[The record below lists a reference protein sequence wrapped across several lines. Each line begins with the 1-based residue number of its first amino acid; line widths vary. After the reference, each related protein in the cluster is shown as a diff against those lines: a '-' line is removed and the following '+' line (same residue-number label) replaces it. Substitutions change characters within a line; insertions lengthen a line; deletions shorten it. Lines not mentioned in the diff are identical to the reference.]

1 MKDTWREKFQESLG
15 DYELDLPAPGRPRIV
30 RWLPPLLAAGAAAAL
45 ALLLLLPGGKTPSRG
60 GVPEGLI
67 AAASPAQL
75 DVPAPALTSPGLL
88 SDLRRPTANHPVSTP
103 ASSGPAVTEPVADHV
118 TEGPVTDNPAPA
130 EPDADDSAVS
140 VTDDNPFVTTDTQ
153 QAVTDWPD
161 IDEPSRASRR
171 RGGFSA
177 KVHAGNFIGTGS
189 LADLL
194 REKDAVGSWTL
205 NNVSGIN
212 DMRYAYAAYNGN
224 SAIGM
229 EEIDKSEPVVL
240 MRTYNSAELGST
252 EIHYAPPVK
261 AGVSLRYDFT
271 PVFGLESGI
280 GYAYRHA
287 WQVFEPSGNTRHY
300 RGHYLDVPLKAD
312 VMLLRKN
319 DFHLYAAFGGELEWM
334 VSGRLDNDSELR
346 GYAESATEHPLLG
359 SLVASG
365 GLEYAFSRWTCLYAE
380 PGVAWYFTPQGN
392 WPVYD
397 REHPF
402 SFDFKVGLRFLLGDS
417 R

>member
-45 ALLLLLPGGKTPSRG
+45 ALLLLLPGGKTSLRG

-67 AAASPAQL
+67 AAASPAQM
-75 DVPAPALTSPGLL
+75 DVPAPTLTSPRLLL
-88 SDLRRPTANHPVSTP
+88 SDLRRPAANHPVSSSAP
-103 ASSGPAVTEPVADHV
+103 SGPTVDEPVAED
-118 TEGPVTDNPAPA
+118 PVADNTVPT
-130 EPDADDSAVS
+130 EPDADETP
-140 VTDDNPFVTTDTQ
+140 VTEVDQPDVTTDTQ
-153 QAVTDWPD
+153 PDITDWSD
-161 IDEPSRASRR
+161 IDEPTHASRR

-194 REKDAVGSWTL
+194 REKDAVGTWTL
-205 NNVSGIN
+205 NNVSGIT

-261 AGVSLRYDFT
+261 AGVSLRYDFS
-271 PVFGLESGI
+271 PVFGLESGF

-312 VMLLRKN
+312 LVLLRRN
-319 DFHLYAAFGGELEWM
+319 DFHLYAALGGELEWM
-334 VSGRLDNDSELR
+334 VSGRTDTDSELR
-346 GYAESATEHPLLG
+346 SYALSATEHPLLG
-359 SLVASG
+359 SLVASA
-365 GLEYAFSRWTCLYAE
+365 GLEYAFSRWLCLYGE